1 MPQAE
6 QTQQTEQIQ
15 QTEQTVAQN
24 TTLQCNSCGAT
35 LHFAPGTHHL
45 QCTYCGSSNEIA
57 DTAAGPVIS
66 FDYHDFIAQQYGGTT
81 AQLASVVSC
90 KNCGAATTLP
100 PEVNSDNCAFC
111 ASPLVISDAKD
122 QQILKPHY
130 ILPFLV
136 PQPEALQSFRTWLKR
151 LWFAPSDLSKMV
163 SADARQFKGI
173 YIPHWSY
180 DADTTSQYSGSRGDY
195 YYTTETYTE
204 TVNGEEVTRTREVR
218 HTSWFPVSGVVGN
231 EFNDIL
237 ISASNSLPQNVANRL
252 EPWRLESLVHYNEQY
267 VSGFRSELFQID
279 AEKGLEAAKQRMEPI
294 IRHSIINDIGGDE
307 QVIDGVDTSYNN
319 LALKYIML
327 PAWISAYK
335 YNNKLY
341 HFTVNACTGE
351 VVGERP
357 YSAVKITLAVIVGI
371 IILIFIIMALSK

>member
-6 QTQQTEQIQ
+6 QPQAERS
-15 QTEQTVAQN
+15 VN
-24 TTLQCNSCGAT
+24 LNNSLQCSGCGAT
-35 LHFAPGTHHL
+35 LHFAPGTHQL
-45 QCTYCGSSNEIA
+45 QCSYCGASNEIA
-57 DTAAGPVIS
+57 NTDTTPIVS
-66 FDYHDFIAQQYGGTT
+66 FDYLEFIAGKQGGAAVQQI
-81 AQLASVVSC
+81 ASVVSC
-90 KNCGAATTLP
+90 KNCGASTTLP

-111 ASPLVISDAKD
+111 ASPLVLNDVQKQEIVR
-122 QQILKPHY
+122 PHY

-136 PQPEALQSFRTWLKR
+136 AQQQALQSFRAWLKGR
-151 LWFAPSDLSKMV
+151 WFAPSDLSKMV
-163 SADARQFKGI
+163 STEARQLKGI

-180 DADTTSQYSGSRGDY
+180 DADTVSNYVGSRGEY

-218 HTSWFPVSGVVGN
+218 HTAWYPVSGTVEN

-279 AEKGLEAAKQRMEPI
+279 AEKGLESAKQRMQPI
-294 IRHSIINDIGGDE
+294 IRQTVLSDIGGDE
-307 QVIDGVDTSYNN
+307 QVINAMDTSYGN
-319 LALKYIML
+319 LALKYILL

-357 YSAVKITLAVIVGI
+357 YSAIKIALTVIAG
-371 IILIFIIMALSK
+371 IILIILIIMAMNK

>member
-6 QTQQTEQIQ
+6 EPQAERA
-15 QTEQTVAQN
+15 VN
-24 TTLQCNSCGAT
+24 LNNSLQCSGCGAT
-35 LHFAPGTHHL
+35 LHFAPGTNHL
-45 QCTYCGSSNEIA
+45 QCSYCGASNEIA
-57 DTAAGPVIS
+57 HTAEGPIVS
-66 FDYHDFIAQQYGGTT
+66 FDYLEFIAGKEGG
-81 AQLASVVSC
+81 AAVQQLASVVSC
-90 KNCGAATTLP
+90 KNCGASTTLP

-111 ASPLVISDAKD
+111 ASPLVLNDVQKQAIVR
-122 QQILKPHY
+122 PHY
-130 ILPFLV
+130 ILPFLIAQQQAV
-136 PQPEALQSFRTWLKR
+136 QSFRSWLKGR
-151 LWFAPSDLSKMV
+151 WFAPSDLSKMV
-163 SADARQFKGI
+163 SADARQLKGI

-180 DADTTSQYSGSRGDY
+180 DADTVSNYVGSRGEY

-218 HTSWFPVSGVVGN
+218 HTAWYPVSGTVDN
-231 EFNDIL
+231 QFTDIL

-252 EPWRLESLVHYNEQY
+252 EPWRLEALVHYNEQY

-279 AEKGLEAAKQRMEPI
+279 AEKGLESAKQRMQPI
-294 IRHSIINDIGGDE
+294 IRQTILSDIGGDE
-307 QVIDGVDTSYNN
+307 QVINGVDTSYGN
-319 LALKYIML
+319 LALKYILL

-357 YSAVKITLAVIVGI
+357 YSAIKIALTVIAG
-371 IILIFIIMALSK
+371 IILIILIVILLGK